1 MMECIK
7 LQNVSIDFPVYVGG
21 MNSSFKQKLIEIGTA
36 GKIRRSNER
45 IVIVSALKNIDLT
58 INQGE
63 RVGFI
68 GRNGAGK
75 TTLLKTISGFC
86 EPVEGQVSVTGK
98 CTPLFNISAGL
109 DVERTGYENIRFMGT
124 LLGLRPYEIDELIPD
139 IEEFTELGDYLNLPV
154 RTYSAGMQ
162 VRLGFAV
169 ITGVQTDILL
179 LDEAIG
185 VGDAHFVQKANQRAQ
200 GYYNKSG
207 TLVVTSHS
215 NDIIRELCERVIVL
229 KDGRIVMDADTETAI
244 KFYEEM
250 GKPQIQTKEAFS

>member
-1 MMECIK
+1 MECIK
-7 LQNVSIDFPVYVGG
+7 LENVSIDFPVFLGG
-21 MNSSFKQKLIEIGTA
+21 INTSFKHKMIEFGTG

-45 IVIVSALKNIDLT
+45 MVIVSALKGIDLT
-58 INQGE
+58 ISKGE
-63 RVGFI
+63 RVGLI

-75 TTLLKTISGFC
+75 TTLLKTIAGFC
-86 EPVEGQVSVTGK
+86 EPIDGKISVEGI
-98 CTPLFNISAGL
+98 CTPLFNVSAGL
-109 DVERTGYENIRFMGT
+109 DIERTGYENIRFMGT

-139 IEEFTELGDYLNLPV
+139 VEEFTELGEYLNLPV

-162 VRLGFAV
+162 MRLGFAV
-169 ITGVQTDILL
+169 MTGVQTDILL

-185 VGDAHFVQKANQRAQ
+185 VGDVHFVHKANKRARD
-200 GYYNKSG
+200 YYASSG

-244 KFYEEM
+244 NFYEEM
-250 GKPQIQTKEAFS
+250 NLRPVKQL